1 MALNAFTI
9 LQRRRPATFGAL
21 VCLNLFCAFLS
32 ASAVTVSS
40 STSAASVW
48 GIGRHGYTDRTPAK
62 NTKKMKKKTRKQ
74 TMESFDASI
83 EEDRPSNKKKK
94 GKRKR
99 NSNSVSIEGPPVEIL
114 DDDKASTSSTPVR
127 SITKKSKKRKKKEM
141 QKQNADVASQTRVP
155 LDKVLRKPKKRSKR
169 KIEPALSNNIS
180 SKHDHARSIE
190 EDKPSK
196 KRRKASKKRRRTVAD
211 RNQESSEASP
221 ITVDDSVASDA
232 PAEDHVSQH
241 DAEESQAT
249 QTKLLNETA
258 SSQEEFETDL
268 PAEEN
273 PAEQTD
279 APTQPHLAS
288 DQYFLDF
295 PTDEKLDSADSSL
308 AISAPEVLYESN
320 FEKEN
325 LSDDDAGT
333 SHDTERIKAKD
344 TESADAIVDTM
355 DPDLDY
361 QTESMIVSDS
371 ISAGQKNHLTDEQD
385 SQKLGTEAKKD
396 SNDKPD
402 DNGDMPAQ
410 DNAELDRRIDELID
424 ENGEADDAI
433 SPSLA
438 SVAESDDKTSE
449 ESAAVEEGRAT
460 DNVEEE
466 AAAEPIDV
474 KETAG
479 DKCEIET
486 VDDAKVESN
495 VDTSLETKD
504 RFAVDDGEDVK
515 RPAKEGLEGMSE
527 SLEGL
532 ESITS
537 ITEDNNSLHGQ
548 DTVEVTEVA
557 TEIEKDEGAITEPND
572 EKNADG
578 DDDNQEDHR
587 TLAEPKDEEN
597 VDGDDNNQEDERAEE
612 EPNDDENA
620 DGDDDH
626 QEDDRAEEE
635 QKDQENGD
643 GDGSNQKD
651 ERAEEEQ
658 KDQEN
663 GDGDGSN
670 QKDERAEAEPKD
682 EQYADGDD
690 DYQEDE
696 RAGAEQKDDE
706 NADDDDDDDDD
717 GKGIDKNDNDY
728 QHLGVTPLKSQSSID
743 VEIKEESVLAAS
755 AENDNTA
762 ASSADFQSTTLTHD
776 PITIESIESYC
787 DDPSDLT
794 CSIVTWNLAE
804 ESPSEE
810 EAAFLKQFRGND
822 IVLISGQECENI
834 KPRRAEGRRSREFR
848 RLMIKYLGSDYVP
861 VALHML
867 GGIQFGLFC
876 KRSMLKDVQL
886 VSVAD
891 VTCGIGNV
899 FHNKGAIA
907 AFVTLQNKSNAQSL
921 RLLFVTAHM
930 AAHVKNTEAR
940 NSDFWRIV
948 SELEEQVPAQ
958 FLAPRAPEVECTGEY
973 LLNSVDRIF
982 FCGDLNYRIDL
993 PREIVEHT
1001 VRKERENGKLD
1012 STALQKLLRHDQL
1025 KAVMAEG
1032 LAFPGFAEGK
1042 ISFEPTFKYDKGTQD
1057 FDTSPKQRIPAWTDR
1072 VLFKPKGTRVTA
1084 YDSVPRA
1091 SHSDHRPV
1099 FASFRVSRTTSEFK
1113 PRRRK
1118 RKR

>member
-1 MALNAFTI
+1 MASNPFTI
-9 LQRRRPATFGAL
+9 LRRRRPATIGTMF
-21 VCLNLFCAFLS
+21 CLILFCASLS
-32 ASAVTVSS
+32 ASAVTAPS

-48 GIGRHGYTDRTPAK
+48 GIGRHGSTDRTPAK
-62 NTKKMKKKTRKQ
+62 NLKKKKKKKTRKQ
-74 TMESFDASI
+74 TVELSDEPN
-83 EEDRPSNKKKK
+83 EEKRLSNKKKK

-99 NSNSVSIEGPPVEIL
+99 KSNSVSIEGPPVEIM

-127 SITKKSKKRKKKEM
+127 SMSKKSKKRKKKEM
-141 QKQNADVASQTRVP
+141 HKQNADVASQTRVP
-155 LDKVLRKPKKRSKR
+155 LDKVLRKTKKGSKR
-169 KIEPALSNNIS
+169 KNEPALSNNIP
-180 SKHDHARSIE
+180 SKHDHAGSIE
-190 EDKPSK
+190 E
-196 KRRKASKKRRRTVAD
+196 KRRKASKKRSRTVAD
-211 RNQESSEASP
+211 RNQVSSEASP
-221 ITVDDSVASDA
+221 ITVDDSVAPDA
-232 PAEDHVSQH
+232 PAEDLASQQ

-249 QTKLLNETA
+249 QTTLLNETA
-258 SSQEEFETDL
+258 PSKEEFETDL
-268 PAEEN
+268 QTEEN

-279 APTQPHLAS
+279 APTQSHLAS
-288 DQYFLDF
+288 DEVLLVS
-295 PTDEKLDSADSSL
+295 PTEEKLDSADSSL
-308 AISAPEVLYESN
+308 AISVPVVPDESIFEKVPLVPDESI

-325 LSDDDAGT
+325 HSDDDATT
-333 SHDTERIKAKD
+333 SHDTEQIKAPD
-344 TESADAIVDTM
+344 TENADAIVDTM
-355 DPDLDY
+355 ETELDY

-371 ISAGQKNHLTDEQD
+371 ISAGQENHLTDEQD
-385 SQKLGTEAKKD
+385 SQKLGTEEEKD

-410 DNAELDRRIDELID
+410 DNAELDRRIDELIN
-424 ENGEADDAI
+424 ENGEADDTI
-433 SPSLA
+433 NPILA
-438 SVAESDDKTSE
+438 SVVENDDKTSE
-449 ESAAVEEGRAT
+449 ESVAEEEGRAT

-474 KETAG
+474 KEIAG
-479 DKCEIET
+479 
-486 VDDAKVESN
+486 DDAKVESN
-495 VDTSLETKD
+495 MDKSLETKD
-504 RFAVDDGEDVK
+504 RFAVDDDEDVK
-515 RPAKEGLEGMSE
+515 RPATESLEGTSE

-537 ITEDNNSLHGQ
+537 ITEDNSSLHGQ

-557 TEIEKDEGAITEPND
+557 TEIEKDKGTIAEPND

-578 DDDNQEDHR
+578 DDDNQEDER
-587 TLAEPKDEEN
+587 TFAELKDEES
-597 VDGDDNNQEDERAEE
+597 VDGNDNNQEGEKAEG
-612 EPNDDENA
+612 EPNDEEDA
-620 DGDDDH
+620 DGDDD
-626 QEDDRAEEE
+626 D
-635 QKDQENGD
+635 QKDD
-643 GDGSNQKD
+643 
-651 ERAEEEQ
+651 
-658 KDQEN
+658 
-663 GDGDGSN
+663 
-670 QKDERAEAEPKD
+670 RAEAEPKD
-682 EQYADGDD
+682 EEDTDGDD
-690 DYQEDE
+690 DDQKDE
-696 RAGAEQKDDE
+696 RAGSEQKDEE
-706 NADDDDDDDDD
+706 NADDDDDDDDED
-717 GKGIDKNDNDY
+717 GRVIDKNDDDY
-728 QHLGVTPLKSQSSID
+728 EHPGVTPLKSQSSID
-743 VEIKEESVLAAS
+743 GEINEESVLAAS

-762 ASSADFQSTTLTHD
+762 AFSADFQSTALTHD

-861 VALHML
+861 IALHML

-958 FLAPRAPEVECTGEY
+958 FLAPRAPDVECTGEY

-1001 VRKERENGKLD
+1001 VRKGRNNGKLD

-1042 ISFEPTFKYDKGTQD
+1042 ISFDPTFKYDKGTHD

-1099 FASFRVSRTTSEFK
+1099 FASFRVSRTTSELK
-1113 PRRRK
+1113 TKRRK